1 MLEDVHKILDS
12 VDNDI
17 ELAAEKIHGGKKD
30 ILLYVISVGLDH
42 IKAKRRANR
51 RRELRREVQP
61 QFRTGKTAGSIELTP
76 KAKERLFNSTKEL
89 FGNDG
94 WKIGDIS
101 LGDFTKEDLLLQAAA
116 ERKSAKGHIL
126 NADFYEALAEPMKDG
141 QRVRQYWKP
150 EDAAKIKGKIWKE
163 GESRRPELK

>member
-12 VDNDI
+12 VDNNI
-17 ELAAEKIHGGKKD
+17 ELATEKVHSGKKD

-76 KAKERLFNSTKEL
+76 KAKERLFNSTK
-89 FGNDG
+89 
-94 WKIGDIS
+94 
-101 LGDFTKEDLLLQAAA
+101 A
-116 ERKSAKGHIL
+116 
-126 NADFYEALAEPMKDG
+126 
-141 QRVRQYWKP
+141 